1 MRNRKP
7 NVPTA
12 KSGKAWTAADEETI
26 AVMVDAGFTEAEIGE
41 AIGRSEKSIQVR
53 KVRIRAR
60 AGKIRAY
67 NKATDVAINKAIGMT
82 EEELE
87 FIRKHEQQWADWKS
101 GARPKPANPY
111 LPQSLDMADFRE
123 GNMGEGKTSGLLHA
137 DQFMSDEDSEVSPEN
152 NKKTSPGYSTLR
164 IPHTYFYTCV
174 YVVALSLAFYLG
186 SIY

>member
-1 MRNRKP
+1 MRNRKQ

-67 NKATDVAINKAIGMT
+67 NKATDVAINEAINMT

-87 FIRKHEQQWADWKS
+87 FVRKHEQQWAD
-101 GARPKPANPY
+101 
-111 LPQSLDMADFRE
+111 FRK

-137 DQFMSDEDSEVSPEN
+137 EQFMSDEDSEVSPEN

-186 SIY
+186 SIYQ

>member
-1 MRNRKP
+1 MRNRKQ

-67 NKATDVAINKAIGMT
+67 NKATDVAINEAVNMT

-87 FIRKHEQQWADWKS
+87 FVRKHEQQWADWKS
-101 GARPKPANPY
+101 GAVPKPANPY
-111 LPQSLDMADFRE
+111 LPRSLDMA
-123 GNMGEGKTSGLLHA
+123 NM

>member
-1 MRNRKP
+1 MRNRKQ

-67 NKATDVAINKAIGMT
+67 N
-82 EEELE
+82 
-87 FIRKHEQQWADWKS
+87 
-101 GARPKPANPY
+101 
-111 LPQSLDMADFRE
+111 
-123 GNMGEGKTSGLLHA
+123 
-137 DQFMSDEDSEVSPEN
+137 N
-152 NKKTSPGYSTLR
+152 NKPVNSQ
-164 IPHTYFYTCV
+164 
-174 YVVALSLAFYLG
+174 A
-186 SIY
+186 

>member
-67 NKATDVAINKAIGMT
+67 NKATDVAINEAINMT

-87 FIRKHEQQWADWKS
+87 FVRKHEQQWAD
-101 GARPKPANPY
+101 
-111 LPQSLDMADFRE
+111 FRK

-137 DQFMSDEDSEVSPEN
+137 EQFMSDEDSEVSPEN

>member
-1 MRNRKP
+1 MRNRKQ

-60 AGKIRAY
+60 AGKIRPY
-67 NKATDVAINKAIGMT
+67 NKATDVAINEAIDMT

-87 FIRKHEQQWADWKS
+87 FVRKHEQQWADWKS
-101 GARPKPANPY
+101 GAVPKPANPY
-111 LPQSLDMADFRE
+111 LPQSLDMA
-123 GNMGEGKTSGLLHA
+123 NM

-152 NKKTSPGYSTLR
+152 NKNTSPGYSTLR

-186 SIY
+186 SIYQ

>member
-1 MRNRKP
+1 MKWK
-7 NVPTA
+7 NVPA
-12 KSGKAWTAADEETI
+12 PKSGRAWTGREEDI
-26 AVMVDAGFTEAEIGE
+26 LAEMVDAEFSDTEIGAE
-41 AIGRSEKSIQVR
+41 LGRSPKSIQVR
-53 KVRIRAR
+53 KCRIRAR
-60 AGKIRAY
+60 AGKCVAH

-101 GARPKPANPY
+101 GAVPKPANPY
-111 LPQSLDMADFRE
+111 LPQSLDMADFRK

-137 DQFMSDEDSEVSPEN
+137 EQFMSDEDSEVSPEN

>member
-1 MRNRKP
+1 MRTRKQ

-12 KSGKAWTAADEETI
+12 KAGKAWTAADEETI

-67 NKATDVAINKAIGMT
+67 NKATDVAINEEINMT

-87 FIRKHEQQWADWKS
+87 FVRKHEQQWAD
-101 GARPKPANPY
+101 
-111 LPQSLDMADFRE
+111 FRE
-123 GNMGEGKTSGLLHA
+123 GHMGEGKTSGLLHA
-137 DQFMSDEDSEVSPEN
+137 EQFMSDEDSEVSPEN

>member
-1 MRNRKP
+1 MRNRKQ

-67 NKATDVAINKAIGMT
+67 NKATDVAINEAINMT

-87 FIRKHEQQWADWKS
+87 FVRKHEQQWAD
-101 GARPKPANPY
+101 
-111 LPQSLDMADFRE
+111 FRK

-137 DQFMSDEDSEVSPEN
+137 EQFMSDEDSEVSPEN

>member
-1 MRNRKP
+1 MRTRKQ

-12 KSGKAWTAADEETI
+12 KAGKAWTAADEETI

-41 AIGRSEKSIQVR
+41 AIGRSEKAIQVR
-53 KVRIRAR
+53 KVRVRAR
-60 AGKIRAY
+60 ARKIRAY
-67 NKATDVAINKAIGMT
+67 NKATDVAINEAINMT

-87 FIRKHEQQWADWKS
+87 FVRKHEQQWAD
-101 GARPKPANPY
+101 
-111 LPQSLDMADFRE
+111 FRE
-123 GNMGEGKTSGLLHA
+123 GHMGEGKTSGLLHA
-137 DQFMSDEDSEVSPEN
+137 EQFMSDEDSEVSPEN

>member
-1 MRNRKP
+1 MRTRKQ

-12 KSGKAWTAADEETI
+12 KAGKAWTAADEETI

-53 KVRIRAR
+53 KVRVRAR
-60 AGKIRAY
+60 ARKIRAY
-67 NKATDVAINKAIGMT
+67 SKAANVVINEAANMT
-82 EEELE
+82 EQELE
-87 FIRKHEQQWADWKS
+87 FVRKHEQQWAD
-101 GARPKPANPY
+101 
-111 LPQSLDMADFRE
+111 FRE
-123 GNMGEGKTSGLLHA
+123 GHMGEGKTSGLLHA
-137 DQFMSDEDSEVSPEN
+137 EQFMSDEDSEVSPEN

>member
-1 MRNRKP
+1 MKWK
-7 NVPTA
+7 NVPA
-12 KSGKAWTAADEETI
+12 PKSGRAWTGKEEDI
-26 AVMVDAGFTEAEIGE
+26 LAEMVDAEFSDTEIGAE
-41 AIGRSEKSIQVR
+41 LGRSPKSIQVR
-53 KVRIRAR
+53 KCRIRAR
-60 AGKIRAY
+60 AGKCAAH
-67 NKATDVAINKAIGMT
+67 NKATDVAIDGLILKKATPMT

-87 FIRKHEQQWADWKS
+87 FIRKHEQQWVDWKS

-111 LPQSLDMADFRE
+111 LPQSLDMA
-123 GNMGEGKTSGLLHA
+123 NME
-137 DQFMSDEDSEVSPEN
+137 QFMSDEDSEVSPEN

>member
-53 KVRIRAR
+53 KDRIRAR

-67 NKATDVAINKAIGMT
+67 NKATDVAINEAINMT

-87 FIRKHEQQWADWKS
+87 FVRKHEQQWAD
-101 GARPKPANPY
+101 
-111 LPQSLDMADFRE
+111 FRK

-137 DQFMSDEDSEVSPEN
+137 EQFMSDEDSEVSPEN

>member
-1 MRNRKP
+1 MRTRKQ

-12 KSGKAWTAADEETI
+12 KAGKAWTAADEETI

-67 NKATDVAINKAIGMT
+67 NKATDVAIDGLILKKATPMT

-87 FIRKHEQQWADWKS
+87 FVRKHEQQWAD
-101 GARPKPANPY
+101 
-111 LPQSLDMADFRE
+111 FRE
-123 GNMGEGKTSGLLHA
+123 GHMGEGKTSGLLHA
-137 DQFMSDEDSEVSPEN
+137 EQFMSDEDSEVSPEN